1 MSLKTRENEPNTGG
15 AKKNTRLV
23 FIFPYRYMC
32 TEYHNFNCF
41 FSFLKICTFTFLGE
55 PPVYLV
61 FQSGQNKHI
70 PEKLSFQGY

>member
-1 MSLKTRENEPNTGG
+1 MNQIPGVP
-15 AKKNTRLV
+15 KKIQDLYSSFLIGICVLSITILTV
-23 FIFPYRYMC
+23 
-32 TEYHNFNCF
+32 F